1 MASIK
6 KTFEEGGYVTDTHTA
21 VGKGVYDKYVAR
33 TGDRTKTVIASTASP
48 FKFNQSVLIALED
61 YNAVAGK
68 DEFELLDML
77 EKKSGMKIPTSLAEL
92 KDRTPIFDTV
102 VEKGDMA
109 NTVSDFLKVE

>member
-1 MASIK
+1 M
-6 KTFEEGGYVTDTHTA
+6 
-21 VGKGVYDKYVAR
+21 
-33 TGDRTKTVIASTASP
+33 
-48 FKFNQSVLIALED
+48 ED